1 MDSLRSSVRG
11 MLRDVKDSY
20 QGFVQMDKRQ
30 LAHQVLSLLLVLC
43 SAIMIWKG
51 LVVWSGSETP
61 VVVVLSGSMEPA
73 IWRGDILFLWADKAV
88 PYEVGE
94 IIVYQIKGRSIPII
108 HRIVEVHRSLDGSSA
123 ADADTAR
130 DREAALNLPDGHPL
144 TPDGKSSSMPGVGGD
159 EALVATSDRLG
170 RVQLLTKG
178 DNNPTEDRA
187 LYNPEGGASK
197 LWLEEDEV
205 LGRAKG
211 YLPQVGKLTIYLT
224 DYPALKFILIGVLAL
239 FVLTA
244 KE

>member
-1 MDSLRSSVRG
+1 
-11 MLRDVKDSY
+11 
-20 QGFVQMDKRQ
+20 
-30 LAHQVLSLLLVLC
+30 
-43 SAIMIWKG
+43 MIWKG

-61 VVVVLSGSMEPA
+61 VVVVLSGSMETA
-73 IWRGDILFLWADKAV
+73 IWRGDILFLWADKTV

-108 HRIVEVHRSLDGSSA
+108 HRIVEVHRPALTDG
-123 ADADTAR
+123 DATPFNTALT
-130 DREAALNLPDGHPL
+130 DASVSDGKGPL
-144 TPDGKSSSMPGVGGD
+144 TPEGETLPGTGPD
-159 EALVATSDRLG
+159 EAVVSLSDNLG

-187 LYNPEGGASK
+187 LYNPEGGSSK

-211 YLPQVGKLTIYLT
+211 YLPKVGKLTIYLT
-224 DYPALKFILIGVLAL
+224 DYPALKYILIAVLAL